1 MTRGKMTLEEI
12 DHDLRMFDED
22 RETPEPEVEIGEIAA
37 KLREVLKT
45 KVYIQPAREYVYSE
59 DAVVYLDEQGR
70 SIPKPVSGQTTF
82 TAWIRIS
89 FLAGYAAVVWR
100 KTEDGQD
107 WTVVYERDL
116 PEPLSAVNAKVH
128 SLLDEYG
135 FKIVPDTLLYQY
147 LAGRVSQ
154 LDGSTAS
161 VKSALFS
168 EID

>member
-22 RETPEPEVEIGEIAA
+22 RETPEPEVEVGEIAA
-37 KLREVLKT
+37 KLVEVFKT
-45 KVYIQPAREYVYSE
+45 KAYVQPAREYVYS
-59 DAVVYLDEQGR
+59 DDVVVHFDEQGR
-70 SIPKPVSGQTTF
+70 SIPKLISGQTTF
-82 TAWIRIS
+82 AAWIRIS
-89 FLAGYAAVVWR
+89 FLSGYAAVVWR

-107 WTVVYERDL
+107 WTVVFERDL
-116 PEPLSAVNAKVH
+116 PTSLSGVNVTVH